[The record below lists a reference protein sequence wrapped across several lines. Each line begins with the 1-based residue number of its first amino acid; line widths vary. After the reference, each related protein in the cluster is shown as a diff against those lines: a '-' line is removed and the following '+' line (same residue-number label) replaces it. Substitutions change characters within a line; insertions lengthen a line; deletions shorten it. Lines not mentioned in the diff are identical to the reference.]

1 MKKHTDL
8 SEPPDPIAELH
19 DSSLDKLEKIPWL
32 VKAFGIWCIVAGA
45 STAVLWAL
53 LITGLLAYGLPEGE
67 NPVHSLVML
76 IVYAAIDVAVAVL
89 SMKLGVRLLKN
100 NRKHSAAIARS
111 LMILLVVSL
120 LLGLMLS
127 GPAPENIGVVV
138 EILVLIA
145 LPVYLDPSLIE
156 ERRLRRTLRKMDERD
171 AEQERLAWLAK
182 TGGKAPYKLNYFNIF
197 WTFVVC
203 SVLGLIIEDI
213 FHVVVYHGWE
223 DRAGLLFGPFS
234 PIYGF
239 GAVLMTLALNG
250 IREKNPLLIFLCSA
264 LIGGAFE
271 YFTSWFMQFAFG
283 VTAWDYTGS
292 FLSIGGRTN
301 GFFMLCWGILGVVW
315 IKLLLPLIFKLIYK
329 IPWNWR
335 YSVTAVATAL
345 MIVDGVMTL
354 QSLNCWYERESG
366 EKPETP
372 VQQFYAKHF
381 DDAYMANRFQT
392 MTMNVESATRLRDP
406 RTDLKPGADKT
417 AQQEGQSTAGHSGDA
432 HESEEQK
439 LIDEIGYEIAG
450 EGVPSS

>member
-1 MKKHTDL
+1 MDSKPNDL
-8 SEPPDPIAELH
+8 PDPITELH
-19 DSSLDKLEKIPWL
+19 ENPLDKFERIPWL
-32 VKAFGIWCIVAGA
+32 VKVFGVWCIIAGA
-45 STAVLWAL
+45 FTSVLWAL
-53 LITGLLAYGLPEGE
+53 LIVSLLAYGLPEGTV
-67 NPVHSLVML
+67 NPIHSLVML
-76 IVYAAIDVAVAVL
+76 IVSAVIDVAVAVL
-89 SMKLGVRLLKN
+89 NMKLGVRLLKN

-111 LMILLVVSL
+111 IMILLVISL

-127 GPAPENIGVVV
+127 GPAPENISIVV

-145 LPVYLDPSLIE
+145 LQVYLDPSLIE
-156 ERRLRRTLRKMDERD
+156 ERRLRRALRKMDERD
-171 AEQERLAWLAK
+171 AEEQRLAWLSR

-250 IREKNPLLIFLCSA
+250 IREKNPLIIFLCSA
-264 LIGGAFE
+264 VIGGAFE

-301 GFFMLCWGILGVVW
+301 GFFMMCWGLLGVVW

-366 EKPETP
+366 HKPETP
-372 VQQFYAKHF
+372 IQQFYATHF
-381 DDAYMANRFQT
+381 DDEYMANRFQT

-406 RTDLKPGADKT
+406 RADFK
-417 AQQEGQSTAGHSGDA
+417 ANAEQEKHEKEQKANEPSTDA

-439 LIDEIGYEIAG
+439 IIDEIGYAIAG
-450 EGVPSS
+450 QGVPSS

>member
-1 MKKHTDL
+1 MESHKDH
-8 SEPPDPIAELH
+8 SE
-19 DSSLDKLEKIPWL
+19 LESTPTEAAGIVPNRSDEPQKIPWPL
-32 VKAFGIWCIVAGA
+32 KVFGAWCILAGA
-45 STAVLWAL
+45 ATTAIWAL
-53 LITGLLAYGLPEGE
+53 IIVGLAIYGIPEGTS
-67 NPVHSLVML
+67 NPTASLVMV
-76 IVYAAIDVAVAVL
+76 IASISIDVGVGVL
-89 SMKLGVRLLKN
+89 SIMLGTRLIKN
-100 NRKHSAAIARS
+100 NRKHSAALARTI
-111 LMILLVVSL
+111 MILLVVSL

-127 GPAPENIGVVV
+127 GPAVENITLVI
-138 EILVLIA
+138 EIFALIA
-145 LPVYLDPSLIE
+145 LQVCLDPALVD
-156 ERRLRRTLRKMDERD
+156 ERRLRRTLRKMDELL
-171 AEQERLAWLAK
+171 AEEKRIEWLER
-182 TGGKAPYKLNYFNIF
+182 TGGKAPYQLNYFNIF

-239 GAVLMTLALNG
+239 GATLMTLALNS

-271 YFTSWFMQFAFG
+271 YVTSWFMQFAFG

-301 GFFMLCWGILGVVW
+301 GFFMLCWGLLGVVW

-335 YSVTAVATAL
+335 YSVTALATVL
-345 MIVDGVMTL
+345 IIVDGVMTL

-366 EKPETP
+366 QVPKTT

-381 DDAYMANRFQT
+381 DNAYMENRFQT

-406 RTDLKPGADKT
+406 RET
-417 AQQEGQSTAGHSGDA
+417 AEDA
-432 HESEEQK
+432 APKAVEQPEDERESEEQK
-439 LIDEIGYEIAG
+439 IIGEIGYEIAG
-450 EGVPSS
+450 EGAKSAG